1 MTLQD
6 YIQLTQE
13 SINSFFGTLGPSVSN
28 ILAAVVILSIGI
40 VVGYILKRILGEI
53 LKAIKLEEVL
63 GGWSTYQRVT
73 KSHENLDITSFFG
86 ELIRW
91 LTIVIFLVP
100 AIEVLEIF
108 GAQLVVDSIMGYVPD
123 VILASVYLL
132 LGFVVGWFIHRIIQT
147 VGIIVGNNPAH
158 LIANVAYIAIVV
170 FTGTRSL
177 LILGVTPEILRWGLI
192 SLLVAAALAVG
203 LGGRDQAMDWVKKL
217 TDKAKE

>member
-6 YIQLTQE
+6 YIELTQE
-13 SINSFFGTLGPSVSN
+13 SINSFFSTLGPSVSN
-28 ILAAVVILSIGI
+28 ILAAIIILSIGI

-53 LKAIKLEEVL
+53 LKAVKLEEVL
-63 GGWSTYQRVT
+63 SGWSTYQKVT
-73 KSHENLDITSFFG
+73 RSHETLDITSFFG

-91 LTIVIFLVP
+91 LTIIIFLVP

-108 GAQLVVDSIMGYVPD
+108 GAQLVVDSIVEYVPD

-147 VGIIVGNNPAH
+147 VGVIVGNNPAH
-158 LIANVAYIAIVV
+158 LIANIAYIAIVI
-170 FTGTRSL
+170 FTGIRSL

-192 SLLVAAALAVG
+192 ALLIAAALAVG

>member
-1 MTLQD
+1 M
-6 YIQLTQE
+6 
-13 SINSFFGTLGPSVSN
+13 
-28 ILAAVVILSIGI
+28 
-40 VVGYILKRILGEI
+40 KRILGEI

-63 GGWSTYQRVT
+63 SGWSTYQKVT

-91 LTIVIFLVP
+91 LTIIIFLVP

-108 GAQLVVDSIMGYVPD
+108 GAQLVVDSIVDYVPD
-123 VILASVYLL
+123 VILASVYIL
-132 LGFVVGWFIHRIIQT
+132 LGFVIGWFIHRVIQT
-147 VGIIVGNNPAH
+147 VGVVVGNNPAH
-158 LIANVAYIAIVV
+158 LIANIAYIAIVV
-170 FTGTRSL
+170 FAGIRSL

-192 SLLVAAALAVG
+192 ALLIAISLAVG

>member
-1 MTLQD
+1 M
-6 YIQLTQE
+6 
-13 SINSFFGTLGPSVSN
+13 
-28 ILAAVVILSIGI
+28 
-40 VVGYILKRILGEI
+40 VGYILKRILAEI

-132 LGFVVGWFIHRIIQT
+132 LGSVVGWFIHRIIQT
-147 VGIIVGNNPAH
+147 VGVIVGNNPAH

-170 FTGTRSL
+170 CLGTISL
-177 LILGVTPEILRWGLI
+177 LILGVTPAISRGVLI
-192 SLLVAAALAVG
+192 SLLSAVALAMG
-203 LGGRDQAMDWVKKL
+203 LS
-217 TDKAKE
+217 